1 MKEKRSRIRKE
12 PPLDPLTNLAE
23 IQVGMEEP
31 HVVAAPENRRQKATE
46 CNTHVNVLTTTEGSA
61 KGGKARRII
70 RHRQQKDKEN
80 GLINCSTEGCNAEKQ
95 SQKDILRKNSEEQHT
110 QVILTHG
117 DA

>member
-1 MKEKRSRIRKE
+1 MKEKRSRIKKE
-12 PPLDPLTNLAE
+12 PPLDPLTNSAE

-31 HVVAAPENRRQKATE
+31 HVVAAPEKRWQKATE
-46 CNTHVNVLTTTEGSA
+46 CNTHVNVLTTTEGSS
-61 KGGKARRII
+61 KGGKARKR
-70 RHRQQKDKEN
+70 RHRQQNDKEN
-80 GLINCSTEGCNAEKQ
+80 CLINCSTEGCNAEKQ